1 MYKRIM
7 VALAALALSGPALA
21 DAPVGLTI
29 SPMVGQTWLDD
40 LDDESHWQIGVGYQ
54 FDNPWAVELTYS
66 ALDTESTSDV
76 PAIKTD
82 VTRWHVDALYH
93 LEAMGKVR
101 PYLAAGLGYAEYD
114 FAGLDNDERLFNAG
128 VGLKYGLSD
137 NLALRGDWRFFSVS
151 DIDDLQSAL
160 SVGLHYTFA
169 APQKAAPRPMPAKPA
184 PIADADGDG
193 VPDNRDR
200 CPTSAAGSRVNADGC
215 ADSDGDGVL
224 DRDDR
229 CANTPAGVKVGSRGC
244 PLDDDADGVAN
255 HLDRCPDTT
264 NRKARIDEVGCYVV
278 LEQDVSVD
286 LNVQFANNSAEV
298 GPEHL
303 AEARRVQQFMQEYP
317 SSVVTIEGHTDDRGR
332 AAYNK
337 DLSQRRAN
345 AIAGILIDDLGVD
358 RSRVTAIGYGEER
371 PVADNNTAEGR
382 QTNRRVVG
390 VVTAKAGSVAN

>member
-1 MYKRIM
+1 M
-7 VALAALALSGPALA
+7 
-21 DAPVGLTI
+21 
-29 SPMVGQTWLDD
+29 
-40 LDDESHWQIGVGYQ
+40 
-54 FDNPWAVELTYS
+54 
-66 ALDTESTSDV
+66 
-76 PAIKTD
+76 
-82 VTRWHVDALYH
+82 
-93 LEAMGKVR
+93 
-101 PYLAAGLGYAEYD
+101 
-114 FAGLDNDERLFNAG
+114 
-128 VGLKYGLSD
+128 
-137 NLALRGDWRFFSVS
+137 
-151 DIDDLQSAL
+151 
-160 SVGLHYTFA
+160 
-169 APQKAAPRPMPAKPA
+169 
-184 PIADADGDG
+184 
-193 VPDNRDR
+193 PDNRDR

>member
-7 VALAALALSGPALA
+7 VALAALALTGPALA

-137 NLALRGDWRFFSVS
+137 NLALRGDWRFF
-151 DIDDLQSAL
+151 
-160 SVGLHYTFA
+160 
-169 APQKAAPRPMPAKPA
+169 
-184 PIADADGDG
+184 
-193 VPDNRDR
+193 
-200 CPTSAAGSRVNADGC
+200 
-215 ADSDGDGVL
+215 
-224 DRDDR
+224 
-229 CANTPAGVKVGSRGC
+229 
-244 PLDDDADGVAN
+244 
-255 HLDRCPDTT
+255 
-264 NRKARIDEVGCYVV
+264 
-278 LEQDVSVD
+278 
-286 LNVQFANNSAEV
+286 
-298 GPEHL
+298 
-303 AEARRVQQFMQEYP
+303 
-317 SSVVTIEGHTDDRGR
+317 
-332 AAYNK
+332 
-337 DLSQRRAN
+337 
-345 AIAGILIDDLGVD
+345 
-358 RSRVTAIGYGEER
+358 
-371 PVADNNTAEGR
+371 
-382 QTNRRVVG
+382 
-390 VVTAKAGSVAN
+390 